1 MDSDGVHV
9 ENQGFLEDSKTGS
22 GRLVIIPRKEGREHH
37 SLLYPSIQNI
47 FLERML
53 LGAGRTVMGKK
64 DVFLQFWSLQFREE
78 RPKKKKKLECGQC
91 YETNRKMVRS
101 LSHSVLVQLR
111 LFGFIM
117 LVLKAPLHTLC
128 VI

>member
-22 GRLVIIPRKEGREHH
+22 GRLVIIPRKEGIEHH

-64 DVFLQFWSLQFREE
+64 DVV
-78 RPKKKKKLECGQC
+78 PAVLE
-91 YETNRKMVRS
+91 
-101 LSHSVLVQLR
+101 LA
-111 LFGFIM
+111 I
-117 LVLKAPLHTLC
+117 
-128 VI
+128 